1 MSKPIDI
8 ETVVELLRRESR
20 DWYEKSAHVNGVTY
34 KSYLAGIASGYGAAA
49 SDIAAMIKKQ
59 AEGSVPTD
67 ELNSSVTS
75 ES

>member
-8 ETVVELLRRESR
+8 EAIVELLRRESR
-20 DWYEKSAHVNGVTY
+20 EWNEKSVHVKDVTY
-34 KSYLAGIASGYGAAA
+34 RSYLAGIASGYGAAA

-59 AEGSVPTD
+59 AEGSVPAD